1 MIIKLNPCYKYREI
15 AGIHYLIPCM
25 QDSKG
30 SEKPVQLTDTAFWI
44 WQQLKKG
51 TEYNDIVESMIGEYD
66 VDLKT
71 SQRAVSGFIKMLIDQ
86 GMASRS
92 GF

>member
-1 MIIKLNPCYKYREI
+1 
-15 AGIHYLIPCM
+15 M